1 MMKLSSYWGGTEV
14 DKSDQLRVRSF
25 ESHSVQIEIVD
36 FQKWKEK
43 NTDSEIKIGSFLKV
57 EDGNDR
63 SIVTLVKSFKMV
75 EDSEDEITI
84 QNQYNG
90 NFIINTQPIGQ
101 LEYTS
106 GKPEFIKGIKNISI
120 PPNGVNI
127 ANEED
132 LKCIFSNTD
141 NKFVFSNHLINNNI
155 EIAVNGDKFFSK
167 HIAVVGSTGSGKSC
181 TVAKVIQEAI
191 NSDIDKV
198 NNTHIIIFDIHG
210 EYSRAF
216 PDQGYLSIEKKNFH
230 LPYWLMN
237 SEELENL
244 FIESNESNSHNQIS
258 VFKEAVIKNKIRYNP
273 NIKVTYDSPVY
284 FSLEEVFNY
293 ICNKNEET
301 HYIKDGKELFAI
313 KNTEVEVSCT
323 DFLWEKLSF
332 EASSGNSKND
342 ILGSKVS
349 SKNNGYHGEFPR
361 FISRLE
367 NKMNDERLHFLIT
380 EEKEKGKKYSTQ
392 DLQEII
398 EKILGY
404 KEKNNVTIIDL
415 SSLPFEVISIVVS
428 IISRLIFEFCYHYT
442 KFFEKNDNPFMLVYE
457 EAHKYIPKINEARY
471 RNTRIAVE
479 RVAKEGRKYGL
490 SSMIVSQR
498 PSELSSTVFS
508 QCNNFIV
515 MRLNNPEDQSY
526 VKRLLPEAV
535 ISYGDALSSLEKRE
549 ALLVGD
555 AVATP
560 CIVNINEACPTP
572 QSDDIKFYTEWRS
585 DWKDIAFSNIVKNI
599 NKESHNSN

>member
-1 MMKLSSYWGGTEV
+1 MD

-36 FQKWKEK
+36 FKRWKEK

-57 EDGNDR
+57 EDGNER
-63 SIVTLVKSFKMV
+63 CIVTLVKSFKMV
-75 EDSEDEITI
+75 EGNGDEIIT
-84 QNQYNG
+84 QNQFNG

-101 LEYTS
+101 LEYLS
-106 GKPEFIKGIKNISI
+106 GNPEFIKGIKNISI
-120 PPNGVNI
+120 PPNGVSI
-127 ANEED
+127 ANEDD
-132 LKCIFSNTD
+132 LKSIFSCID

-155 EIAVNGDKFFSK
+155 DIAVNGDKFFSK

-181 TVAKVIQEAI
+181 TVAKVIQEAVKSNKNNI
-191 NSDIDKV
+191 
-198 NNTHIIIFDIHG
+198 NNTHILIFDIHG

-216 PDQGYLSIEKKNFH
+216 PDQGYLSIEKNNFN

-237 SEELENL
+237 SEELEDL
-244 FIESNESNSHNQIS
+244 LIESSESNSHNQIS
-258 VFKEAVIKNKIRYNP
+258 VFKEAVIKNKIKYNQ

-284 FSLEEVFNY
+284 FSLEEVYNY

-301 HYIKDGKELFAI
+301 HYVKDGKELFAI
-313 KNTEVEVSCT
+313 KNAEVEVNCT
-323 DFLWEKLSF
+323 ELLWEKLNF
-332 EASSGNSKND
+332 EPSSGNGKNEL
-342 ILGSKVS
+342 LGKKVS

-367 NKMNDERLHFLIT
+367 NKMKDERLNFLMS

-404 KEKNNVTIIDL
+404 KETYNITIIDL

-428 IISRLIFEFCYHYT
+428 IVSRLIFEFCYHYT
-442 KFFEKNDNPFMLVYE
+442 KVNEKNDIPFMLVYE
-457 EAHKYIPKINEARY
+457 EAHKYIPKFNDTKY
-471 RNTRIAVE
+471 KNTRIAVE

-498 PSELSSTVFS
+498 PSELSPTVFS

-560 CIVNINEACPTP
+560 CVVNIKDANPTP
-572 QSDDIKFYTEWRS
+572 QSDDIKFYTEWKS
-585 DWKDIAFSNIVKNI
+585 DWRNIAFSNIVNNI
-599 NKESHNSN
+599 NKESKKIMDNVYN

>member
-1 MMKLSSYWGGTEV
+1 M

-244 FIESNESNSHNQIS
+244 FIENNESNSHNQIS

-323 DFLWEKLSF
+323 DFLWGKLSF

-560 CIVNINEACPTP
+560 CIVNIKEACPTP